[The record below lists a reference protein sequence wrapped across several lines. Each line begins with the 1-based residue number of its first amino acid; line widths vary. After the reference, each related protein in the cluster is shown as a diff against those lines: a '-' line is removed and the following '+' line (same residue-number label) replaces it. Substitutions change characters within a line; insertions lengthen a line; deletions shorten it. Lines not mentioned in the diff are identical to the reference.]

1 MRSIIIGLSVVFFT
15 FSVFITFKALYLAQ
29 APLADISTVDTTLA
43 HESSADNPLI
53 DAPLAN
59 TPSNQD
65 NQKDTV
71 SESNEVNRSLP
82 EDQDAKSAI
91 VSNLEAT
98 IAQLED
104 KLKTTEKAFE
114 SFKST
119 ETGNYPRTLTVFG
132 GQTFRSGYDVINEA
146 AAPKIKKLV
155 NEISAFPNSLI
166 IIEGHTDNVPTGKL
180 HSSNMDLSIR
190 RAKAIAST
198 LVSLGIARE
207 RISVVG
213 YGDTRPID
221 TNRTEEGR
229 AKNRRVEVKLMLKQG
244 EN

>member
-15 FSVFITFKALYLAQ
+15 LSVFITFKALVY
-29 APLADISTVDTTLA
+29 APLADIPAVNIPLA
-43 HESSADNPLI
+43 HEPSTDIPLI
-53 DAPLAN
+53 DAPLAH

-65 NQKDTV
+65 DQKDTV
-71 SESNEVNRSLP
+71 SESNEITQNLP
-82 EDQDAKSAI
+82 ENQEAKTAI

-114 SFKST
+114 SFKSA

-132 GQTFRSGYDVINEA
+132 GQTFRSGYDIINEA
-146 AAPKIKKLV
+146 AASKIKKLV

-166 IIEGHTDNVPTGKL
+166 LIEGHTDNVPTGKL
-180 HSSNMDLSIR
+180 HSSNMDLSLR
-190 RAKAIAST
+190 RAKAIANT
-198 LVSLGIARE
+198 LVSFGIAQE

-229 AKNRRVEVKLMLKQG
+229 SKNRRVEVKLMPK
-244 EN
+244 